1 MLYDG
6 CDTRCVTVFAVW
18 MHQPTNYGGCFAAC
32 QAACT
37 AEPIYDGLSLQA
49 AEVAGAN
56 GLPTEVNTRGA
67 PALVEN

>member
-1 MLYDG
+1 MLYDSS
-6 CDTRCVTVFAVW
+6 DNRRFAVFAVR
-18 MHQPTNYGGCFAAC
+18 MHQPTDYGGCFAAC
-32 QAACT
+32 HAACT

-56 GLPTEVNTRGA
+56 GLTTEANTRGA